1 MTHVNASVKSI
12 ISVKTI
18 MVRIIENVFW
28 ENGKYLKN
36 IADDSKIVCD
46 KIINFV
52 DIVQINVTSI
62 ISDNVSNKFWW

>member
-1 MTHVNASVKSI
+1 
-12 ISVKTI
+12 

-46 KIINFV
+46 KIINFM

-62 ISDNVSNKFWW
+62 ISDNVSNKFWR

>member
-28 ENGKYLKN
+28 ENCKYLKN

-46 KIINFV
+46 KIINFM

-62 ISDNVSNKFWW
+62 ISDNVSNKFWR